1 MPTRTT
7 KKTKRSTGRKTASTK
22 PAQNATRRKKR
33 TAQRKQRGASQSKAV
48 RSRSGAVKLPG
59 WKELASGNGR
69 VKDRPAAGV
78 FMEKVS
84 TVQFALLLLFVAASI
99 TLYVGHVNAT
109 QEVLS
114 EMQQARKENLRLHL
128 KLNRLRGDFDRA
140 TGPAVVYQRAK
151 EIGLEE
157 GIAYGPTITKQE

>member
-7 KKTKRSTGRKTASTK
+7 KKTKHSSGRKTASTK

-33 TAQRKQRGASQSKAV
+33 TAQRQQRGASQSQAV
-48 RSRSGAVKLPG
+48 RRRNGEVKLPG
-59 WKELASGNGR
+59 WKELASSNGR
-69 VKDRPAAGV
+69 VKDRPAAGA

-84 TVQFALLLLFVAASI
+84 TVQFALLLLFVAISI

-109 QEVLS
+109 QDVLS

-128 KLNRLRGDFDRA
+128 KLNRLKGDFDRA

-157 GIAYGPTITKQE
+157 GIAYGPTITERE

>member
-1 MPTRTT
+1 MATRTT
-7 KKTKRSTGRKTASTK
+7 KKTKRSTSRKK

-33 TAQRKQRGASQSKAV
+33 TAQRRQRAASFSKALQ
-48 RSRSGAVKLPG
+48 RSSGATKLPG
-59 WKELASGNGR
+59 WKELASSNGR
-69 VKDRPAAGV
+69 VKDRPAAGA

-84 TVQFALLLLFVAASI
+84 TVQFALLLLFVAVSI
-99 TLYVGHVNAT
+99 TLYVGHVQAT

-128 KLNRLRGDFDRA
+128 KLNRLKGDFDRT

-157 GIAYGPTITKQE
+157 GIAYGPTIKEEE

>member
-1 MPTRTT
+1 
-7 KKTKRSTGRKTASTK
+7 
-22 PAQNATRRKKR
+22 
-33 TAQRKQRGASQSKAV
+33 
-48 RSRSGAVKLPG
+48 
-59 WKELASGNGR
+59 
-69 VKDRPAAGV
+69 
-78 FMEKVS
+78 MEKVS

-99 TLYVGHVNAT
+99 TLYVGHVHAT

-114 EMQQARKENLRLHL
+114 EMQQAKKENLRLHL

-157 GIAYGPTITKQE
+157 GIAYGPTITERE